1 MGKVL
6 INEPERVPPEVSL
19 LKPDLF
25 IANQECVFGVD
36 VTVHY
41 KSEDSVLGARIKK
54 IRKYTDLL
62 PPQLKTDSLKTISL
76 MALRSSIGW

>member
-6 INEPERVPPEVSL
+6 INELERVPPEVSL

-54 IRKYTDLL
+54 I
-62 PPQLKTDSLKTISL
+62 
-76 MALRSSIGW
+76 